1 MRLSVFGLGYVG
13 AVTSACLASLGHEVV
28 GVDVDQVKVD
38 LINSG
43 RPPVIE
49 KDLEALIAQG
59 VSNGRIRAV
68 TSAREAVG
76 ESEVSLICV
85 GTPSEPNGSLDLKF
99 ITRVS
104 QTIGQALKDK
114 AGYHLVVVRSTVL
127 PGTVEGRVIPL
138 LEEASG
144 KKAGQDFGAA
154 SNPEFLRESTAVSD
168 FFNPPKTVIGS
179 LRVEDGETVA
189 RLYERIQAPLVL
201 TSIRLAEMVKYVDN
215 VFHALKIT
223 FGNEIGNICHKLGLD
238 SHEVMSIFCLDT
250 KLNLSP
256 AYLKPGFA
264 FGGSCLPKDLRALT
278 YLAQAQDLDLPV
290 LKAIYPS
297 NRNQIALAVDRV
309 AATGKRKVAFLG
321 FAFKAGTDDLRESPL
336 VDLIETLLGKGYDL
350 KIYDRSVN
358 LARLIGA
365 NRAFIESRIPHIS
378 RLMVDRIEEALDHAE
393 VVIIGNKEQEF
404 LQALPRLRPDQR
416 VLDLV
421 RLADEVDCPCPYEG
435 LSW

>member
-49 KDLEALIAQG
+49 KDLEALIVQG
-59 VSNGRIRAV
+59 VSAGRLRAV

-76 ESEVSLICV
+76 ESELSLICV

-99 ITRVS
+99 VSRVS

-114 AGYHLVVVRSTVL
+114 AGRHLVVVRSTVL
-127 PGTVEGRVIPL
+127 PGSVEGQVIPM
-138 LEEASG
+138 LEAASG
-144 KKAGQDFGAA
+144 KKAGRDFGVA
-154 SNPEFLRESTAVSD
+154 SNPEFLRESTAVED

-179 LRVEDGETVA
+179 LRVEDGQTVA
-189 RLYERIQAPLVL
+189 RLYEQVQAPLVL

-223 FGNEIGNICHKLGLD
+223 FGNEIGNLCHKLDLD
-238 SHEVMSIFCLDT
+238 SHEVMSVFCLDT

-278 YLAQAQDLDLPV
+278 YLAQSLDLDLPV

-297 NRNQIALAVDRV
+297 NRNQIALAVNRV
-309 AATGKRKVAFLG
+309 AAAGKRKIAFLG
-321 FAFKAGTDDLRESPL
+321 FAFKAGTDDLRESPI

-350 KIYDRSVN
+350 KIYDRNVN

-393 VVIIGNKEQEF
+393 VVIIGNREQEF
-404 LQALPRLRPDQR
+404 LKALARLRPDQR